1 MQREDVGD
9 PSCHLSTL
17 VFLPQNAVEKRKMRS
32 KVLSCTYRALPS
44 AIIVA
49 TVNLMATSAWAEH
62 YPSWFQGCAQA
73 VGGVVLQRK
82 RPMAALLHYCQ
93 ALSDCRTVGRAVG
106 LSDDA
111 YRPPHRDCC
120 QWCQTLSDTVR
131 TVRTVRLSEYCRN
144 TVGLCYQTVGPHRG
158 SGPDPFSRSGP

>member
-1 MQREDVGD
+1 M
-9 PSCHLSTL
+9 SSLHS

-32 KVLSCTYRALPS
+32 KVLSCTYLALPS

-93 ALSDCRTVGRAVG
+93 ATVGTAGLSDGLSDCRTVDECGHRGITVRPDTVG
-106 LSDDA
+106 
-111 YRPPHRDCC
+111 
-120 QWCQTLSDTVR
+120 TLSEHCWNCQAVDC
-131 TVRTVRLSEYCRN
+131 RTVRLSDCWI
-144 TVGLCYQTVGPHRG
+144 TAAA
-158 SGPDPFSRSGP
+158 SDPKIAFHQHGRCHQKTCL

>member
-1 MQREDVGD
+1 M
-9 PSCHLSTL
+9 SSLHS

-32 KVLSCTYRALPS
+32 KVLSCTYLALPS

-93 ALSDCRTVGRAVG
+93 ALLSVRLSDCRTCCRTVRRRIQASSEG
-106 LSDDA
+106 L
-111 YRPPHRDCC
+111 
-120 QWCQTLSDTVR
+120 LSDTLAD
-131 TVRTVRLSEYCRN
+131 TVGTVRLSDCRN
-144 TVGLCYQTVGPHRG
+144 TVGILSDSAVRLSDRG
-158 SGPDPFSRSGP
+158 SGSDPCSRSGP